1 MLLNQISQQLSS
13 LGAQIPAP
21 SSSSLPGFTPE
32 PTASEVRVNI
42 IWIVSLVS
50 SLMAALLATL
60 IRQWSRDRMRLFQR
74 YSAPLEVSRIRHYL
88 HEGTIRTRI
97 AALAEVVPALV
108 HISLFLFLGGLADFL
123 WNSYKTVGKSTLF
136 SVVLCAA
143 LYIIITFAPVI
154 SPQSSYR
161 TPCSPLVWYVTRKLQ
176 LGSSMAEGRLQLAMK
191 RNDTRKHRDAD
202 AIRWLVNSLTSNEKG
217 LESLALRVPGSFD
230 TTWGIKV
237 WKHGLE
243 AEKNKL
249 YSNIRHLFETCSD
262 RGSFKSDDEWHMRSR
277 ACTETIAVFVF
288 FMDADIAM
296 IRNLV
301 KLLSDIGGY
310 KRTRDVAEISHNRSF
325 AIRWTCLSLLSI
337 RKMLNSP
344 QWGAFNALRKLAA
357 FHPQDGLG
365 FTETALMNAR
375 MIDEQFAAACS
386 HVERLRGL
394 REVFDMPGKEDWKRG
409 IITEILRQN
418 ESTLTPILDQVEYM
432 EELKMDV
439 SLFEVQQQ
447 IHKVTHDL
455 IRRLPGVLFD
465 DDDGITVKGPTGTT
479 AVRKTVV
486 QTLDLLANPVRPQ
499 FIYISRLFRGL
510 CGVNE
515 EWTSQELQEL
525 DRAMRSIDAIPSSL
539 SQSRLMERQCWRLH
553 DLHRGSFGF
562 TLELYFLSI
571 GKLLSTFSSPPRGIH
586 QIVFVKTFKAIT
598 SDWQKFIFSI
608 GTRQVILNIVFDIA
622 FRGRGIFS
630 DVRYPDYITNKL
642 LDLLRRMTAGQADA
656 YIEDAK
662 REIRHGDLTPS
673 TMVDP
678 QFLPRARAIL
688 GPYHASPPALAP
700 APTPAPAPAPAA
712 TSASRAIRNPSTLPL
727 APEPEPTPA
736 PAPSPAPA
744 PRAILGPSTPP
755 LAPKPAPAPTP
766 SPSPA
771 PRAILGPSPPVPP
784 PAPAPAPHE

>member
-1 MLLNQISQQLSS
+1 
-13 LGAQIPAP
+13 
-21 SSSSLPGFTPE
+21 
-32 PTASEVRVNI
+32 
-42 IWIVSLVS
+42 
-50 SLMAALLATL
+50 
-60 IRQWSRDRMRLFQR
+60 MRT
-74 YSAPLEVSRIRHYL
+74 YMP
-88 HEGTIRTRI
+88 
-97 AALAEVVPALV
+97 ALAEAVPGLV
-108 HISLFLFLGGLADFL
+108 HVSLFLFLAGLADFL
-123 WNSYKTVGKSTLF
+123 LNTYATVGRSTLF
-136 SVVLCAA
+136 PIVLCAA
-143 LYIIITFAPVI
+143 LYIIITVLPVI
-154 SPQSSYR
+154 NPQSSYR
-161 TPCSPLVWYVTRKLQ
+161 TPCSPLVWYIARKRKMQ
-176 LGSSMAEGRLQLAMK
+176 SSKVKLSNPLLPDSTIAKGRLELVMEKNEAR
-191 RNDTRKHRDAD
+191 RNRDKE
-202 AIRWLVNSLTSNEKG
+202 AIRWLVNSLTSNEQD
-217 LESLALRVPGSFD
+217 LESLALRIPGSFD

-237 WKHGLE
+237 WKHGLKE
-243 AEKNKL
+243 EKNKL
-249 YSNIRHLFETCSD
+249 YRNIRHLFETCSD
-262 RGSFKSDDEWHMRSR
+262 RGSFKSDDEWHVRSR

-288 FMDADIAM
+288 FMDADIPM

-301 KLLSDIGGY
+301 RLLSDIGGY
-310 KRTRDVAEISHNRSF
+310 GRTREVAEMSHNQSF

-344 QWGAFNALRKLAA
+344 QWEAFNALRKIAA

-365 FTETALMNAR
+365 FTATVLMNAR
-375 MIDEQFAAACS
+375 TIDEQFASACS
-386 HVERLRGL
+386 HVERLRDI
-394 REVFDMPGKEDWKRG
+394 RMVFDMPGKEDWKRET
-409 IITEILRQN
+409 ITEILRQN
-418 ESTLTPILDQVEYM
+418 ESELTPILDQVGYM
-432 EELKMDV
+432 EELKMDE

-455 IRRLPGVLFD
+455 IRRFPGVAFD
-465 DDDGITVKGPTGTT
+465 DNDITVTGPTGTT
-479 AVRKTVV
+479 AVQTTVV

-499 FIYISRLFRGL
+499 FMYFSRLLRGL

-539 SQSRLMERQCWRLH
+539 SQSRLMERQLWRLL

-562 TLELYFLSI
+562 TLELYFLSV
-571 GKLLSTFSSPPRGIH
+571 GKLLSTFSPESQPEGIR

-598 SDWQKFIFSI
+598 SDWQAFIFSI

-622 FRGRGIFS
+622 FCGRGIFS
-630 DVRYPDYITNKL
+630 DVRYPDYITNEL
-642 LDLLRRMTAGQADA
+642 LDLLRRMTAGQGDA